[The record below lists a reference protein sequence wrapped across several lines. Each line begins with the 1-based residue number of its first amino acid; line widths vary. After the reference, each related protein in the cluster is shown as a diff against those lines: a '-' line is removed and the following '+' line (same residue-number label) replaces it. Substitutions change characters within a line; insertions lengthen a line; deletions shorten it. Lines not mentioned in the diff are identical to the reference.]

1 MLDHGTISQSLVL
14 STKIWSYV
22 VYVLASRRSIP
33 NDQKFMRR
41 AHALERLDD
50 EMHVVLRFKSR
61 DIKHVTIWLDPP
73 AIHQRI
79 GTAFDFRSVRDNCR
93 HRWVTRKIIFLNYFR
108 IGNSFRRQN
117 RRQPLGHQ
125 IILAADAIPF
135 LAFVLEAI
143 DIQRYRCACQA
154 KDWRQGFDPP
164 LLH

>member
-22 VYVLASRRSIP
+22 VYVFASRRSIP
-33 NDQKFMRR
+33 SDQKFMRR

-79 GTAFDFRSVRDNCR
+79 GTAFRLPLRTRSLS
-93 HRWVTRKIIFLNYFR
+93 T
-108 IGNSFRRQN
+108 
-117 RRQPLGHQ
+117 PLGHAQ
-125 IILAADAIPF
+125 DNIP
-135 LAFVLEAI
+135 E
-143 DIQRYRCACQA
+143 
-154 KDWRQGFDPP
+154 
-164 LLH
+164 LLSHR